1 MSIPQQYVRVP
12 LTVFEQL
19 ADVLSQIDFLQANLT
34 DKSTIREQVAKGHV
48 LIERALGPNAT
59 AIYAEEK

>member
-12 LTVFEQL
+12 LAVFEQL

-34 DKSTIREQVAKGHV
+34 DKSTIQEQVAKGHTI
-48 LIERALGPNAT
+48 IENTLGANAS
-59 AIYAEEK
+59 AIYAQED